1 MFRSILVVFL
11 LCAVL
16 ASSTSAATFVVD
28 NAGDGDFL
36 TIQEGIT
43 AASEGETVLVM
54 QGTYTGA
61 GNRNLDF
68 GTKNIV
74 LRSDAG
80 AEFTIIDLENVLG
93 NRAFQF
99 ISSGQDTTCVIDGFT
114 VTNCLTSDAH
124 GGSGAAV
131 YMSSV
136 SPKFI
141 NMVFSDCDS
150 TDRPGGAIYML
161 TVGSPVFRHVRFE
174 NCQAA
179 SYFGGGAIRCEY
191 GYAPLFYDVTFEN
204 NSVDSGGFGG
214 AITMTYTTAASF
226 RRVTF
231 TGNTATNGAG
241 ALNLYNS
248 PATLTLVTFARNH
261 SGIGG
266 ALFCYNSS
274 PYIIASTFFANSADG
289 NGGALYCQNSSPVIR
304 QCVFSHTGW
313 SALGGSMEPPASDR
327 GLAVYCDAT
336 SYIDLLQV
344 CSYGNEGGDGLCG
357 NEPGGGHVISEHP
370 RYCDMLTEDLTL
382 SSDSPCLPAGN
393 PWNSTLGAW
402 GEGCSDPAVEPATW
416 GGIKALY
423 R

>member
-1 MFRSILVVFL
+1 MLRSILAVSL
-11 LCAVL
+11 LCVVL
-16 ASSTSAATFVVD
+16 VSSAPAAIVV
-28 NAGDGDFL
+28 NQGGGDDYL
-36 TIQEGIT
+36 TIQEGVT
-43 AASEGETVLVM
+43 AAAEGETVLVM

-80 AEFTIIDLENVLG
+80 AELTTIDLENVLG

-99 ISSGQDTTCVIDGFT
+99 ISSGQDTSCVIDGFT
-114 VTNCLTSDAH
+114 VTNCLTDETH

-131 YMSSV
+131 YMTFA

-141 NMVFSDCDS
+141 NMIFSNCDS
-150 TDRPGGAIYML
+150 TDRPGGGIYML
-161 TVGSPVFRHVRFE
+161 SVSSPVLRHVRFE
-174 NCQAA
+174 NCHAA
-179 SYFGGGAIRCEY
+179 GNWGGGAIRCESA
-191 GYAPLFYDVTFEN
+191 YAPSFYDVIFEN

-214 AITMTYTTAASF
+214 AINMTSTTAASF

-248 PATLTLVTFARNH
+248 GATLTLVTFARNH
-261 SGIGG
+261 SGVGG

-289 NGGALYCQNSSPVIR
+289 NGGALYCQNSTPVIR

-313 SALGGSMEPPASDR
+313 SALGGSMGPPASDR

-357 NEPGGGHVISEHP
+357 SEPGGGHVISEHP
-370 RYCDMLTEDLTL
+370 RYCDMLTDDLTL
-382 SSDSPCLPAGN
+382 AGDSPCLPAGN
-393 PWNSTLGAW
+393 PWSATLGAW
-402 GEGCSDPAVEPATW
+402 GEGCSNPAVEATSW
-416 GGIKALY
+416 GRIKALH